1 MQMNKEK
8 QVKFHKILI
17 ESLFKRFPDFKTKYI
32 TLQNLYSYIEGK
44 YVIQVRIRGFLKEFV
59 QNFNFRKP
67 IILFYKANKKFFSL
81 TDQNNIDRLTQ
92 ERDRFTD
99 IYLTNL
105 LQASVY
111 QQIMKHHY

>member
-1 MQMNKEK
+1 MSKEK
-8 QVKFHKILI
+8 QAKFHKSLI
-17 ESLFKRFPDFKTKYI
+17 ETIFRRFPDFKPKYI

-67 IILFYKANKKFFSL
+67 IILFYKANKKFYGL
-81 TDQNNIDRLTQ
+81 PDQKNIERLQQ
-92 ERDRFTD
+92 EPDRFTD

-111 QQIMKHHY
+111 HQIMKHHY